1 MGIVL
6 VRVPIAAMKCSGQKV
21 DEGEKGLGG

>member
-1 MGIVL
+1 MDIVL

-21 DEGEKGLGG
+21 DQGEKGLCG